1 MQKVLSLLMKSGIQY
16 LKEDKDSKDFNL
28 GLQHRFFHKILFKI
42 YNLADKSDVDYWC
55 EKFGFW

>member
-28 GLQHRFFHKILFKI
+28 GLQHWFFHEILFKI
-42 YNLADKSDVDYWC
+42 SD
-55 EKFGFW
+55 FGN